1 MAMSIGKVNEN
12 NEESS
17 NSGQNSFQINLDVLI
32 PSLMHI
38 KDPIAWS
45 QISVFIPYFLPWFVG
60 SVDQASM
67 GDQTLPWFQE
77 SRPSSSMSVRG
88 RTPAV
93 CLWFSFTPQVLPH

>member
-1 MAMSIGKVNEN
+1 MNLSNKNCYLATNNGDGFVQKCDGHVNWEVNEN

-45 QISVFIPYFLPWFVG
+45 QISVFIPYFLP
-60 SVDQASM
+60 
-67 GDQTLPWFQE
+67 
-77 SRPSSSMSVRG
+77 SRNHDPRV
-88 RTPAV
+88 A
-93 CLWFSFTPQVLPH
+93 